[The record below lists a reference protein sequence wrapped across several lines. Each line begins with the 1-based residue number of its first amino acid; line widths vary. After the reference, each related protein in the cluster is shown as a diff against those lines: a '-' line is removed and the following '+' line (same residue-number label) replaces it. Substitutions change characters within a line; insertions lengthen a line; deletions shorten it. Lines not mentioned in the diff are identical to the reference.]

1 MFDFCSEIY
10 LRLFL
15 GLLSKLSQLF
25 FSGSSLMDFCQVSG
39 LTVER
44 SVSWWKKHLYSHYHK
59 ERKEKYTVKT
69 SMIISENLTQSQHW
83 FVGTKVFLISS
94 AEHFYLATFSQS
106 LSLNTQFPNYFSE
119 GQPLN
124 ITYYHLAPS
133 HLPLT
138 ISYPPPPIK
147 KKQKNTKKHTHCSP
161 CSCSHS
167 LSLCPSVSLISFIS
181 FFFFF

>member
-1 MFDFCSEIY
+1 MRYISDYS
-10 LRLFL
+10 L
-15 GLLSKLSQLF
+15 GFWVNCHNFF

-147 KKQKNTKKHTHCSP
+147 KNTQKKPTAVLALALILCL
-161 CSCSHS
+161 CVRLS
-167 LSLCPSVSLISFIS
+167 LSSPSSSSSKTSGKMYSNF
-181 FFFFF
+181 